1 MTLSP
6 LFDNPPAWTN
16 DDNDVLRV
24 QFERVAKMLV
34 AWSQRMANPLFGE
47 SNDIEMEGSDTG
59 DLYAGDAG
67 RISSDSRLGKLI
79 DRFHLSALDRDVLL
93 LSLLPEYD
101 ILYGEIYARAQP
113 GSPGIRPCVA
123 TLMGVLCPDWAT
135 RAQLH
140 SCFLVDSRLMRSG
153 LLALQ
158 QKEHATLSEAIV
170 LADNALYLWLL
181 GHDPLPPELA
191 LYCRWFE
198 APVLPDLS
206 PDLTEK
212 LLQCCLESEAAP
224 VVTVL
229 RGHNTQEQLSAIAR
243 AVSMRS
249 KRVLRVDLTHL
260 AEGMRTDMVQKILRL
275 ALRETRLNNGCLAVE
290 SADRLVTLYPLV
302 WEWLGH
308 TLSEHH
314 LPLMLLM
321 PPSGTLPRLADVSQI
336 EVAMPLESST
346 ATLQLWLRQLSDVE
360 TAPDL
365 DIAPLLL
372 RFNPD
377 RASIPR
383 LIKEA
388 QLYRRLQEESD
399 ADSRLNSDDLR
410 RAFQLHTQQS
420 YGKLAQRYTPV
431 RTFDDLVI
439 DDEAR
444 QHVEELLTAVRQ
456 REAVLDNG
464 FSRKLAYGTGIS
476 ALFYGDSGTGK
487 TMVAEVLA
495 GELGVDLI
503 KIDLSAV
510 VNKYIG
516 ETEKNLARIFDIA
529 GQDAGVLFFDEADA
543 LFGKRSEVK
552 DAKDRNANIEVAY
565 LLQRLE
571 NYPGLVILATNHR
584 NHLDAAFS
592 RRLTFMIR
600 FPFPDVNLRERM
612 WRTIWPAAVQ
622 LADNIDFHLLAQ
634 RAEMTGANIR
644 NAALLASWLAA
655 DEGDSHIQL
664 HHIERAIK
672 RELAKIGRVLRF

>member
-6 LFDNPPAWTN
+6 LFDTPPSWTD
-16 DDNDVLRV
+16 DDNSILHA
-24 QFERVAKMLV
+24 QFERLAKMV
-34 AWSQRMANPLFGE
+34 AAWSQRMSNAMYMESDLSPDALTGE
-47 SNDIEMEGSDTG
+47 SEEYEEPGN
-59 DLYAGDAG
+59 
-67 RISSDSRLGKLI
+67 ISPDCRLGKLI
-79 DRFHLSALDRDVLL
+79 KRFQLSALDRDVLL
-93 LSLLPEYD
+93 LSLLPEFD
-101 ILYGEIYARAQP
+101 IVYGELFSRSQP
-113 GSPGIRPCVA
+113 VSPGIRPCVA
-123 TLMGVLCPDWAT
+123 TLLAILCPDWSS
-135 RAQLH
+135 RVQLH
-140 SCFLVDSRLMRSG
+140 ACFLADSRLIRSG

-158 QKEHATLSEAIV
+158 QKEQATLSEAV
-170 LADNALYLWLL
+170 VQADNALYLWLL
-181 GHDPLPPELA
+181 GHDALPAELA
-191 LYCRWFE
+191 LYAGWFRLP
-198 APVLPDLS
+198 ALPDLTA
-206 PDLTEK
+206 DLTEK
-212 LLQCCLESEAAP
+212 LLQCCLESEEAP

-229 RGHNTQEQLSAIAR
+229 RGHNTQEQLTAIAR
-243 AVSMRS
+243 AAGMRS
-249 KRVLRVDLTHL
+249 KQVLSLDLTHL
-260 AEGMRTDMVQKILRL
+260 AEGLRVDTVQKTLRL
-275 ALRETRLNNGCLAVE
+275 AIREVRLNDGCLAINC
-290 SADRLVTLYPLV
+290 ADRLVTLYPLL
-302 WEWLGH
+302 WEWLAQM
-308 TLSEHH
+308 LSELH
-314 LPLMLLM
+314 LPVMLLM
-321 PPSGTLPRLADVSQI
+321 PCSGTLPRLPGISQV
-336 EVAMPLESST
+336 EVAMPQIASD
-346 ATLQLWLRQLSDVE
+346 ATLRLWQRQLSDIT
-360 TAPDL
+360 TAPEL

-377 RASIPR
+377 RPSISR
-383 LIKEA
+383 LITEA
-388 QLYRRLQEESD
+388 QLYQRLRGEEYTH
-399 ADSRLNSDDLR
+399 APLASDDLHH
-410 RAFQLHTQQS
+410 AFQLHTQQS
-420 YGKLAQRYTPV
+420 YGKLAQRYTPL

-444 QHVEELLTAVRQ
+444 QHIDEMLAAVRQ
-456 REAVLDNG
+456 RETVLEQG
-464 FSRKLAYGTGIS
+464 FARKLAYGTGIS

-584 NHLDAAFS
+584 NHLDSAFS

-600 FPFPDVNLRERM
+600 FPFPDATLREQM
-612 WRTIWPAAVQ
+612 WRTIWPGSVH
-622 LADNIDFHLLAQ
+622 LADDIDFHLLAQ

-655 DEGDSHIQL
+655 EEGDSPIQL